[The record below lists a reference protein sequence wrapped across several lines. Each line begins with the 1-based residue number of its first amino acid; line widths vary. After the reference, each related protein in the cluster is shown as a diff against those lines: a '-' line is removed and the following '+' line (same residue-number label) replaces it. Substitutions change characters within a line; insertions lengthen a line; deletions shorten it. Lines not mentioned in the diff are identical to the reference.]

1 VQTEKLLPRIIA
13 LLVGI
18 DKYTAISPLH
28 GCVGDIT
35 AVETLLKARIPA
47 ESLSLRVLHDGAAT
61 RDAIID
67 GFQSHLG
74 QATADDVA
82 LFYFCGHGSQEAC
95 PPEWMTLE
103 PSGML
108 QTTVPVDA
116 RIGDTFDIA
125 DKELSAL
132 IHAVAA
138 NGAQVVTM
146 FDSCSSGGATRSAED
161 AATAGVAR
169 MAPSSTQRKRA
180 VMDYIAPARTLYDPA
195 RIAAHGP
202 PQPSHIAIAACQ
214 NFETA
219 KEYRVNNVSRGAFT
233 QAFEAAVGALG
244 PSATYVDL
252 VTAIRTTVRVRAK
265 DQMPS
270 LSVTGSADAAT
281 LFLDGKA
288 GVSTMTANF
297 APSRSASSPGHWWLS
312 AGLIDGIPESG
323 TVTVNLHA
331 RDAFL
336 RDGIKATPVATAIV
350 GTVEI
355 DRASLRIAGD
365 ASVLDPTAVYSAVIT
380 AMGSVPLHVMVTG
393 TDATAVGTLHAELS
407 ARAARFAVVAERS
420 ADVPTITVQ
429 VSGSEASIL
438 GMDGAVLQGMT
449 FVTKQAASI
458 AGACAH
464 IARWYGVQSLAPVSS
479 TLNGKV
485 VIDIVPAVAK
495 EQGIPLDRPAHPVKN
510 GTVTLTYDGAVP
522 PRLQLRLRNTSGE
535 ALYVVLVDLSDDFG
549 SSVLFE
555 DWMQPNS
562 VAVAKGG
569 RAVGLEVGAWRDPS
583 YTVGFDY
590 IKVVAAKAQFGS
602 KPFAFH
608 PLLPDGVARV
618 VVDEVED
625 ASFWGTSLVRV
636 EYPR

>member
-1 VQTEKLLPRIIA
+1 MPRIIA

-18 DKYTAISPLH
+18 NKYTAVAPLN
-28 GCVGDIT
+28 GCIGDIT
-35 AVETLLKARIPA
+35 AVETLLTARIPA
-47 ESLSLRVLHDGAAT
+47 ESLSLHVLHDEAAT
-61 RDAIID
+61 RAAIID

-74 QATADDVA
+74 QAKAGDVA
-82 LFYFCGHGSQEAC
+82 MFYFCGHGSEESC

-108 QTTVPVDA
+108 QTIVPIDA
-116 RIGDTFDIA
+116 RIGDTFDLA

-138 NGAQVVTM
+138 GGAQVVTM
-146 FDSCSSGGATRSAED
+146 FDSCCSGGATRSADD

-169 MAPSSTQRKRA
+169 MVPSSTQRKR
-180 VMDYIAPARTLYDPA
+180 VVVDYIESARALYDSA
-195 RIAAHGP
+195 RIAANGP

-219 KEYRVNNVSRGAFT
+219 KEFRVNNVSRGAFT

-281 LFLDGKA
+281 LFLDGKV
-288 GVSTMTANF
+288 GVSTMTANC
-297 APSRSASSPGHWWLS
+297 APNRNAASPGDWWLS

-323 TVTVNLHA
+323 TVTVNLYD

-336 RDGIKATPVATAIV
+336 RDAMKATPVATAIV

-355 DRASLRIAGD
+355 DRASLRVAGD
-365 ASVLDPTAVYSAVIT
+365 ASALDMTKVYSAVIT
-380 AMGSVPLHVMVTG
+380 AMGPVPLHVLVTG
-393 TDATAVGTLHAELS
+393 PDSAAVSTLHAELS
-407 ARAARFAVVAERS
+407 ARAARFAVVKEHS
-420 ADVPTITVQ
+420 TVVPTVTVQ
-429 VSGSEASIL
+429 VSGSNASIL
-438 GMDGAVLQGMT
+438 GVDGVALQGMT
-449 FVTKQAASI
+449 FGMKQAPMI
-458 AGACAH
+458 AGACTH
-464 IARWYGVQSLAPVSS
+464 LARWYGLQSLTPVSS

-495 EQGIPLDRPAHPVKN
+495 EQGIPLDRPAHPVKD
-510 GTVTLTYDGAVP
+510 GTVTLAYSGAEP
-522 PRLQLRLRNTSGE
+522 PRVQLRLRNTSSE
-535 ALYVVLVDLSDDFG
+535 PLYVVLVDLADDFS

-555 DWMQPNS
+555 EWMKPNT
-562 VAVAKGG
+562 VAVVMGG
-569 RAVGLEVGAWRDPS
+569 GPLRMEILPWHDPS

-602 KPFAFH
+602 EPFVFGS
-608 PLLPDGVARV
+608 LLPDGGVRKV
-618 VVDEVED
+618 VKEVDD
-625 ASFWGTSLVRV
+625 ASFWGTSMVRV
-636 EYPR
+636 EYHR